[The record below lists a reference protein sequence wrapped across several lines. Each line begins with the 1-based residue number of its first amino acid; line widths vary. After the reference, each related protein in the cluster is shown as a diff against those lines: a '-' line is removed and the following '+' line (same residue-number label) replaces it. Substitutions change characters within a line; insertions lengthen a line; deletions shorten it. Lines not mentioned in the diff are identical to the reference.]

1 MCVPFCLALADVVAQ
16 YRLTPFAF
24 GQLAAYKLPQK
35 LRLYED
41 QIPRNAMGKVRSFL
55 RITGGTLPVTP
66 SLTHAS
72 NVLLP
77 QVNKKELVKTAFP
90 AETAA

>member
-16 YRLTPFAF
+16 YRLTPFAS

-41 QIPRNAMGKVRSFL
+41 QIPRNAMGKVCSL